1 MSLRSRLR
9 DFGRPPNGAGRA
21 RGPASGYNVSIP
33 NKGSSLTDH
42 PSSAAVSVQ
51 VFDEIQHL
59 IDQEWIVSVA
69 RAATLVCDAGD
80 QHVSI
85 VIADD
90 ATVAELNADHR
101 GLPETTDVLSF
112 AYTHS
117 GAYYGDTPKGDGDPL
132 DTEFILPPSEQ
143 AGLGE
148 VIISY
153 PQAARQA
160 EQAGHSVSQELAIL
174 LAHGIVHLLGYDHE
188 EDEEAA
194 EMQTLEAK
202 IMGHVQALGLLNST
216 EDDRHAVDG

>member
-1 MSLRSRLR
+1 MR
-9 DFGRPPNGAGRA
+9 DSVRPSSAVRRA
-21 RGPASGYNVSIP
+21 RGPASGYNVSTP

-42 PSSAAVSVQ
+42 PSAAAVSVQ
-51 VFDEIQHL
+51 IFDEVQHP
-59 IDQEWIVSVA
+59 IDEDWIVSVA
-69 RAATLVCDAGD
+69 RAATEVCDSGD

-117 GAYYGDTPKGDGDPL
+117 GAYYGDTPKDEGDPL

-160 EQAGHSVSQELAIL
+160 ERAGHSVLQELAIL

-194 EMQTLEAK
+194 EMQSLETK
-202 IMGHVQALGLLNST
+202 IMGHVQALSLLNS
-216 EDDRHAVDG
+216 EEVDRRAVDG